1 MCCEESRASDILFTN
16 IQASQTK
23 HDAVLPPAGDEA
35 FKLEKLSFYPLTIVK
50 EYDKIK
56 IEYKNET

>member
-1 MCCEESRASDILFTN
+1 MCCEESRASNTLSTN
-16 IQASQTK
+16 IQPSNAK
-23 HDAVLPPAGDEA
+23 YDAVLPPAGDEA